1 MLQRNLFKSS
11 LLTLA
16 IGACSFNLN
25 AAGFQLNEH
34 SAAGLGRAFAGE
46 GAMNDTAAAGSRN
59 PAAIMMFDRPALSI
73 GATYV
78 DPEVNIKG
86 TSPLGNSLKADDVA
100 PSAVIPN
107 VHFVMPINDK
117 FGWGL
122 SLTSNYGLSTEFDEN
137 YPAGSLAGKTE
148 LVTGNINLN
157 GAYRL
162 NQYLS
167 FGLGVNAVYAKAKL
181 TRHLGEFADLSGAP
195 SLRSKE
201 AAYLKGD
208 KWGYGWNAGILYEI
222 DQDNRFALT
231 YRSKVEIDF
240 DGDYHGLSGVSQP
253 GSLDLTLPDT
263 WEFSA
268 YHKVAPK
275 WAVHYGF
282 TYSGWSKFEE
292 LRAKDTNG
300 GTLFHKEEGFKNNI
314 RMALGTTYFA
324 SKDWTLRAGIAYD
337 DSAVPNNRRSI
348 SIPDQDRLW
357 LTAGLNYKFTPNA
370 SVDAGFAYLKGQKV
384 NFTEVAEAGS
394 AKVPYSFSANGS
406 ATMYALNFNY
416 AF

>member
-16 IGACSFNLN
+16 IGTCSFNLY

-46 GAMNDTAAAGSRN
+46 GAMNDTAAAASRN
-59 PAAIMMFDRPALSI
+59 PAAIMMFDRPVFSI

-86 TSPLGNSLKADDVA
+86 TSPLGNSLKADDAA

-107 VHFVMPINDK
+107 VHFAMPINEQ

-122 SLTSNYGLSTEFDEN
+122 SITSNYGLSTKFDEN
-137 YPAGSLAGKTE
+137 YAAGSLAGKTE
-148 LVTGNINLN
+148 LVTGNLNLS

-167 FGLGVNAVYAKAKL
+167 FGLGVNAIYAKAEL
-181 TRHLGEFADLSGAP
+181 TRHLGEFSSSTPFP
-195 SLRSKE
+195 SNRE
-201 AAYLKGD
+201 VAYLKGD

-231 YRSKVEIDF
+231 YRSKVNINF
-240 DGDYHGLSGVSQP
+240 DGDYHDITGVNQP
-253 GSLDLTLPDT
+253 GTLDLALPDI
-263 WEFSA
+263 WELSA
-268 YHKVAPK
+268 YHKVAAK

-292 LRAKDTNG
+292 LRAKDSNG
-300 GTLFHKEEGFKNNI
+300 GTLFHKEEGFKNNLRI
-314 RMALGTTYFA
+314 ALGTTYFA
-324 SKDWTLRAGIAYD
+324 NKDWTLRAGIAFD
-337 DSAVPNNRRSI
+337 DSAVPNSRRSI

-370 SVDAGFAYLKGQKV
+370 SVDAGLAYLKGQKV
-384 NFTEVAEAGS
+384 NFTEVAEAGT
-394 AKVPYSFSANGS
+394 AKVPYNFRANGS
-406 ATMYALNFNY
+406 AMMYAVNFNY
-416 AF
+416 TF